1 MTELQNMLSLRRL
14 HWARGQNPDVRLG
27 IAGPYLCHCGN
38 VQEDDYSVS
47 RRDMLPFLHLTTR
60 PHRALLPTLLT
71 QLTPLTIFWALEQK
85 WNGSDDTPLQLLAHL
100 RC

>member
-1 MTELQNMLSLRRL
+1 MTELRNMLSLQRL
-14 HWARGQNPDVRLG
+14 HWARGQNADARSG
-27 IAGPYLCHCGN
+27 IAGVHVCRCSD

-60 PHRALLPTLLT
+60 PHQALLPTLLT

-85 WNGSDDTPLQLLAHL
+85 WN
-100 RC
+100 